1 MSATLVITI
10 TPAEAAQVATI
21 RVDGELLEGTRL
33 DLPSPRRVR
42 VSVTA
47 LGFRRVTHDLDVGV
61 YTELPIELAPLPHKK
76 SRTLPVTIGMGVL
89 SAVAW
94 FLRRR

>member
-1 MSATLVITI
+1 VSATLVITI
-10 TPAEAAQVATI
+10 SPEDAAKVATI
-21 RVDGELLEGTRL
+21 RVDGQAVEGTRL
-33 DLPSPRRVR
+33 ELPGPRRVR

-47 LGFRRVTHDLDVGV
+47 LGFRRATREVDVK
-61 YTELPIELAPLPHKK
+61 ELTDVLIELTALRHKK

-94 FLRRR
+94 YFRRR

>member
-1 MSATLVITI
+1 MSATLVIKV
-10 TPAEAAQVATI
+10 TPEEAAKVATI
-21 RVDGELLEGTRL
+21 RVDGQEVGTRVE
-33 DLPSPRRVR
+33 LPAPRRVR

-47 LGFRRVTHDLDVGV
+47 LGFRRATRTVDVGTLTDV
-61 YTELPIELAPLPHKK
+61 EIALTPLKHHK

-94 FLRRR
+94 YLRRR